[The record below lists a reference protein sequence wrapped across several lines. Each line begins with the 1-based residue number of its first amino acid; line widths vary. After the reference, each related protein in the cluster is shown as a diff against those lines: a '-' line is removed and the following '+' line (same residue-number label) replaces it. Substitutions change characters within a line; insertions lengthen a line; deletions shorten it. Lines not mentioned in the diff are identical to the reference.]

1 VATVEAVEFSMTS
14 GVAKGSLDDL
24 TAFSVAR
31 LNRFAIHLL
40 TLSIEQF
47 LSFKAFDPS
56 TAIRILLSVRM
67 KVRGVLEAPSIA
79 AFCLIG
85 RGLTCKVVCKRQP
98 SRWPATHDKPAFHRV
113 F

>member
-1 VATVEAVEFSMTS
+1 MDFNLQPWKLYLVILAGWV
-14 GVAKGSLDDL
+14 
-24 TAFSVAR
+24 
-31 LNRFAIHLL
+31 NRQQQEEIQYLL
-40 TLSIEQF
+40 TENQVLKEK
-47 LSFKAFDPS
+47 LGKK
-56 TAIRILLSVRM
+56 SVRM